1 MISKMKPIRQQQENM
16 GLAFQELNLN
26 MSNDKNHV
34 TNEELYRFMEV
45 SFGSQLNSIT
55 SMFKKLDS
63 RLDKIEGRLALMEQ
77 RIDDNN
83 KLTQQLLDQN
93 QNN

>member
-1 MISKMKPIRQQQENM
+1 
-16 GLAFQELNLN
+16 

-63 RLDKIEGRLALMEQ
+63 RLDKIEGRLALME
-77 RIDDNN
+77 
-83 KLTQQLLDQN
+83 
-93 QNN
+93 